1 MKVSIN
7 RQIAVLER
15 LNTIGPGALRK
26 EGARAGEIELMKDE
40 VRAAIETLRL
50 FQGHED
56 AIRECVKARLRQAV

>member
-7 RQIAVLER
+7 RQVAVIER
-15 LNTIGPGALRK
+15 VLTISPAALRK
-26 EGARAGEIELMKDE
+26 EGARAGEIDLMKDE
-40 VRAAIETLRL
+40 LRAAIETLRL